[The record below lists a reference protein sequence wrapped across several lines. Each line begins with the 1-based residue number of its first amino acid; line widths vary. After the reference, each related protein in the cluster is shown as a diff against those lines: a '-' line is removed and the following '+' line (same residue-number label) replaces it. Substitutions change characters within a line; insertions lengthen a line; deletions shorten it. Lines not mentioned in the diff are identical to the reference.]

1 MAPSAH
7 DPGHRRASRAALR
20 DGSAACLR
28 AAVPAFMTHVS
39 LEPTRDARE
48 TYGRDRPLV
57 DRPTTGEASMRTVLS
72 AGVLA
77 LSLAATAHAE
87 VDWKQ
92 VEQVFGRPGPEQPG
106 GVHRFSLPRSDLKV
120 TLDGIAIKP
129 ALALGSWLA
138 FHPTGGDEAMVMGDL
153 VLTEPELKPVMK
165 VLAGNGIDVT
175 AIHNHLLRAQPATM
189 YLHVEGHG
197 DPLQLARALRLAL
210 EQSDTPVAFQPAPT
224 GAQEQ
229 GPTLDTAALDR
240 ILGRQGKAN
249 GGVYQFS
256 IPRAEDRKSVV

>member
-1 MAPSAH
+1 MPERPYGTARQNARGPT
-7 DPGHRRASRAALR
+7 
-20 DGSAACLR
+20 
-28 AAVPAFMTHVS
+28 VPAFMTHVS
-39 LEPTRDARE
+39 LEQDHAADE
-48 TYGRDRPLV
+48 THGGGRLLGE
-57 DRPTTGEASMRTVLS
+57 RPTTGEASMRTVLS

-77 LSLAATAHAE
+77 LALTATAHAE

-92 VEQVFGRPGPEQPG
+92 VEQVFGRPAAEQPG

-138 FHPTGGDEAMVMGDL
+138 FQPTGGDEAMVMGDL
-153 VLTEPELKPVMK
+153 VLTEPELNPVMK

-197 DPLQLARALRLAL
+197 DPVQLARALRLAL
-210 EQSDTPVAFQPAPT
+210 EQSKTPVASQPAAPT
-224 GAQEQ
+224 GTEEQ
-229 GPTLDTAALDR
+229 GPKLDTAALDR
-240 ILGRQGKAN
+240 
-249 GGVYQFS
+249 
-256 IPRAEDRKSVV
+256 